1 MKLRLGL
8 RTGRTEGCGREQGFC
23 RGKREK
29 EEEEEEG
36 YGGGG
41 EGVGGGD
48 INREGRRLG
57 VKEIMRSMA
66 KREKINRGGGGVS
79 RREKGKPTLRNNLP
93 HLFLQDD
100 FLGSSD
106 FLSKTSGLFVPLY
119 RLQCLFFS

>member
-1 MKLRLGL
+1 MWERAGL
-8 RTGRTEGCGREQGFC
+8 LQG
-23 RGKREK
+23 K
-29 EEEEEEG
+29 
-36 YGGGG
+36 
-41 EGVGGGD
+41 V
-48 INREGRRLG
+48 NREGGRLG

-79 RREKGKPTLRNNLP
+79 RREKGGEGGKPTLRNISP